1 MCFTMHVF
9 FCPAQQQQQQ
19 QQTLGTKKSSRP
31 LDPFASVSN
40 SYHSCKSFPGLLR
53 AVNDQT
59 VDFEKVW

>member
-19 QQTLGTKKSSRP
+19 TLVTKKSSRP
-31 LDPFASVSN
+31 LDPFASVN
-40 SYHSCKSFPGLLR
+40 KSYYLCKSFPGVLH

-59 VDFEKVW
+59 VDFE